1 MAKNNNQENKLIGS
15 DLVFT
20 RYLYVKDEVRISL
33 LVSILNKSDDAIFWA
48 YELFYSGF
56 KTELLKLIWKI
67 YYDFFA
73 TLNPTFEQYLLK
85 KHKELLV
92 ENKEDNNEDKDED
105 KDKDKLISSLIQDL
119 LFRPFNTDVF
129 LLRNASEN
137 FEMDIIYHHGAEI
150 ITDTREASINMTQ
163 WIKNSDYRSISQWIF
178 NVNNSINIVDI
189 YNICLD
195 IFLENGLKLTKSK
208 LAKEFVSVLKANTNH
223 KIILLAKIMCL
234 FSKKAELKK
243 GKSIYINVEPEDII
257 PYETICGSKDIKHY
271 KILEKATICGIDELK
286 HLSLF
291 KLKRSNYNLQEKYWY
306 NWEYHASFSPLWS
319 QRITK
324 YGGYIDYTKQKV
336 VFKEEPDDE
345 LMQQFYGLYGLEPDE
360 QLLSVQQKSIQK
372 IEKKYDWKW
381 FNNKYKRN
389 GLFEIY
395 EEELEEFDESGLIY

>member
-48 YELFYSGF
+48 YELYYSGF
-56 KTELLKLIWKI
+56 KTELLNLIWKI

-92 ENKEDNNEDKDED
+92 ENKEDHNEN
-105 KDKDKLISSLIQDL
+105 KDKSISSLIQDL

-129 LLRNASEN
+129 FLRNAVEN
-137 FEMDIIYHHGAEI
+137 FEMDIIYHHGAK
-150 ITDTREASINMTQ
+150 DTTETVINMTH
-163 WIKNSDYRSISQWIF
+163 WIKNNDYRSISQWIF

-195 IFLENGLKLTKSK
+195 IFFENELKLTKGK
-208 LAKEFVSVLKANTNH
+208 LAKEFVSILKTNTNH

-257 PYETICGSKDIKHY
+257 LYETICGSKEIKHY

-324 YGGYIDYTKQKV
+324 YGGFIDYTKQKV

-381 FNNKYKRN
+381 FNDKYKRN
-389 GLFEIY
+389 GLFDIY

>member
-48 YELFYSGF
+48 YELYYSGF
-56 KTELLKLIWKI
+56 KTELLNLIWKI

-92 ENKEDNNEDKDED
+92 ENKEDRNEN
-105 KDKDKLISSLIQDL
+105 KDKSISSLIQDL

-129 LLRNASEN
+129 FLRNAVEN
-137 FEMDIIYHHGAEI
+137 FEMDIIYHHGAK
-150 ITDTREASINMTQ
+150 DTTETVINMTH
-163 WIKNSDYRSISQWIF
+163 WIKNNDYRSISQWIF

-195 IFLENGLKLTKSK
+195 IFFENELKLTKGK
-208 LAKEFVSVLKANTNH
+208 LAKEFVSILKTNTNH

-257 PYETICGSKDIKHY
+257 LYETICGSKEIKHY

-324 YGGYIDYTKQKV
+324 YGGCIDYTKQKV
-336 VFKEEPDDE
+336 FFKEEPDDE
-345 LMQQFYGLYGLEPDE
+345 LMQQFYGLYGLEPGE
-360 QLLSVQQKSIQK
+360 QLFSVQQKSIQK

-381 FNNKYKRN
+381 FNDKYKRN
-389 GLFEIY
+389 GLFDIY

>member
-1 MAKNNNQENKLIGS
+1 MSKNNNQENKLIGS

-48 YELFYSGF
+48 YELYYSGF
-56 KTELLKLIWKI
+56 ETELLNLIWKI

-92 ENKEDNNEDKDED
+92 ENKEDRNEN
-105 KDKDKLISSLIQDL
+105 KDKSISSLIQDL

-129 LLRNASEN
+129 FLRNAVEN
-137 FEMDIIYHHGAEI
+137 FEMDIIYHHGAK
-150 ITDTREASINMTQ
+150 DTTETVINMTH
-163 WIKNSDYRSISQWIF
+163 WIKNNDYRSISQWIF

-195 IFLENGLKLTKSK
+195 IFFENELKLTKGK
-208 LAKEFVSVLKANTNH
+208 LAKEFVSILKTNTNH

-257 PYETICGSKDIKHY
+257 LYETICGSKEIKHY

-324 YGGYIDYTKQKV
+324 YGGCIDYTKQKV
-336 VFKEEPDDE
+336 FFKEEPDDE
-345 LMQQFYGLYGLEPDE
+345 LMQQFYGLYGLEPGE
-360 QLLSVQQKSIQK
+360 QLFSVQQKSIQK

-381 FNNKYKRN
+381 FNDKYKRN
-389 GLFEIY
+389 GLFDIY

>member
-48 YELFYSGF
+48 YELYYSGF
-56 KTELLKLIWKI
+56 KTELLNLIWKI

-92 ENKEDNNEDKDED
+92 ENKEDHNEN
-105 KDKDKLISSLIQDL
+105 KDKSISSLIQDL

-129 LLRNASEN
+129 FLRNAVEN
-137 FEMDIIYHHGAEI
+137 FEMDIIYHHGAK
-150 ITDTREASINMTQ
+150 DTTETVINMTH
-163 WIKNSDYRSISQWIF
+163 WIKNNDYRSISQWIF

-195 IFLENGLKLTKSK
+195 IFFENELKLTKGK
-208 LAKEFVSVLKANTNH
+208 LAKEFVSILKTNTNH

-257 PYETICGSKDIKHY
+257 LYETICGSKEIKHY

-324 YGGYIDYTKQKV
+324 YGGCIDYTKQKV
-336 VFKEEPDDE
+336 FFKEEPDDE
-345 LMQQFYGLYGLEPDE
+345 LMQQFYGLYGLEPGE
-360 QLLSVQQKSIQK
+360 QLFSVQQKSIQK

-381 FNNKYKRN
+381 FNDKYKRN
-389 GLFEIY
+389 GLFDIY